1 MAKTPNDQATRPLEL
16 SVPIEL
22 HRYLIHLAK
31 HTVLGANPNDV
42 ARFLLTESIKSL
54 QANGYPPKH
63 PY

>member
-1 MAKTPNDQATRPLEL
+1 LEL